1 MSDRRRIVIL
11 GLTITSSW
19 GNGHAT
25 TYRGLVRELA
35 RRRHDVLFL
44 ERDTPWYAPHRDLP
58 RPPYGRTE
66 LYSGVDELK
75 DRFARHVRRA
85 DLVIVG
91 SYVPDAIAI
100 GEWVCA
106 TARGV
111 TAFYDIDTPVT
122 LAALGAGTCAY
133 LSLPLI
139 RKYQLY
145 LSFAGGPTLA
155 RLERDYGAPR
165 ARALYCSFDP
175 ALYHP
180 EPRTPEWDL
189 GYMGTY
195 SPDRQP
201 PLERL
206 LIDAARRSPHRFL
219 VAGPGYE
226 SGGWPANVRHVPHV
240 PASDHRA
247 FYTSLR
253 FALNLTRADMIR
265 AGYSPSVRLFEAAA
279 CGVPIVSDA
288 WKGLDTIF
296 RPGLEILISG
306 STSQTLRILSEVG
319 ERTRAAIGRR
329 ARQRV
334 LAEHTAEHRA
344 IQLEEYLDDTRGIR
358 PRVAGVQ
365 AAAAPA
371 PPASS

>member
-1 MSDRRRIVIL
+1 MTGRLRIVVL

-35 RRRHDVLFL
+35 RRKHDVLFL
-44 ERDTPWYAPHRDLP
+44 ERDAPWYAPHRDLP
-58 RPPYGRTE
+58 QPPFGNTVV
-66 LYSGVDELK
+66 YSTIGELK
-75 DRFARHVRRA
+75 DRFARQIRSA

-91 SYVPDAIAI
+91 SYVPEGIAV

-122 LAALGAGTCAY
+122 LAAIGSGACTYVSPA
-133 LSLPLI
+133 LI
-139 RKYQLY
+139 RRYQLY
-145 LSFAGGPTLA
+145 LSFTGGPTLA
-155 RLERDYGAPR
+155 RLEREHGARR

-175 ALYHP
+175 ALYRP
-180 EPRTPEWDL
+180 EPREPEWDL

-195 SPDRQP
+195 CVDRQP
-201 PLERL
+201 ALERL
-206 LIDAARRSPHRFL
+206 LIGAARGSAHRFL
-219 VAGPGYE
+219 VAGPGYRSDE
-226 SGGWPANVRHVPHV
+226 WPQNVGHVEHV

-247 FYTSLR
+247 FYNSLR

-279 CGVPIVSDA
+279 CGVPIISDS
-288 WKGLDTIF
+288 WRGLDTIF

-306 STSQTLRILSEVG
+306 SAAQTSRFLGDLT
-319 ERTRAAIGRR
+319 ERERQAIGRR

-334 LAEHTAEHRA
+334 LSEHTAEHRA
-344 IQLEEYLDDTRGIR
+344 VQLEEYVDEARGIR
-358 PRVAGVQ
+358 RRQRPLRVTAEP
-365 AAAAPA
+365 APA
-371 PPASS
+371 ASS

>member
-1 MSDRRRIVIL
+1 MTGRLRIVVL

-35 RRRHDVLFL
+35 RRKHDVLFL
-44 ERDTPWYAPHRDLP
+44 ERDAPWYAPHRDLP
-58 RPPYGRTE
+58 QPPFGTTVV
-66 LYSGVDELK
+66 YSTIGELK
-75 DRFARHVRRA
+75 DRFARQIRGA

-91 SYVPDAIAI
+91 SYVPEGIAV

-122 LAALGAGTCAY
+122 LAAIGGGACTYVSPA
-133 LSLPLI
+133 LI
-139 RKYQLY
+139 RRYQLY
-145 LSFAGGPTLA
+145 LSFTGGPTLA
-155 RLERDYGAPR
+155 RLEREHGARR

-175 ALYHP
+175 ALYRP
-180 EPRTPEWDL
+180 EPREPEWDL

-195 SPDRQP
+195 CVDRQP
-201 PLERL
+201 ALERL
-206 LIDAARRSPHRFL
+206 LIGAARGSTHRFL
-219 VAGPGYE
+219 VAGPGYRADQ
-226 SGGWPANVRHVPHV
+226 WPQNVSHVEHV

-247 FYTSLR
+247 FYNSLR

-279 CGVPIVSDA
+279 CGVPIISDS
-288 WKGLDTIF
+288 WRGLDTIF

-306 STSQTLRILSEVG
+306 SAAQTSRFLSDVT
-319 ERTRAAIGRR
+319 ERERQAIGRR

-334 LAEHTAEHRA
+334 LSEHTAEHRA
-344 IQLEEYLDDTRGIR
+344 VQLEEYVDEARGIR
-358 PRVAGVQ
+358 RRQRPLRVTAEP
-365 AAAAPA
+365 APA
-371 PPASS
+371 ASS